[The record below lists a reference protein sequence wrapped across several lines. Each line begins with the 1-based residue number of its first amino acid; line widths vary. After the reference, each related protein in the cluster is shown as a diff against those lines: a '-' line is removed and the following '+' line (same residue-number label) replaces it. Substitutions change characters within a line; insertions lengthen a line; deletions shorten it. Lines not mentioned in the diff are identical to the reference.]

1 MKEGCSVRES
11 FFITD
16 AHLGNANTLDALKNF
31 RKT

>member
-1 MKEGCSVRES
+1 MTEGCSVRES

-16 AHLGNANTLDALKNF
+16 AHLGNTNTLDALKNF